1 MKTPVLALLVAATAL
16 TACSRVQNSR
26 LNPFNWFGRSEPAQ
40 VQPVALEEP
49 ADVRPL
55 VQQVLEMSVEPAPEG
70 AIVRAKGLP
79 SSQGWWDGE
88 LVERS
93 FEDGVLTYDF
103 RLTPP
108 LGGAAAGTPRSREV
122 TVAAF
127 LSNIKLAGIRQIVVQ
142 GEANARSSR
151 R

>member
-16 TACSRVQNSR
+16 TACSRIQNSR
-26 LNPFNWFGRSEPAQ
+26 FNPFNWFGRSEPVA
-40 VQPVALEEP
+40 VQTVADLKP

-55 VQQVLEMSVEPAPEG
+55 VLQVLEMTVEPVPEG

-79 SSQGWWDGE
+79 PSQGWWDGE

-108 LGGAAAGTPRSREV
+108 LQGKPAGTPRSREV
-122 TVAAF
+122 TVGAF
-127 LSNIKLAGIRQIVVQ
+127 LSNIRLGSISQIVVQ
-142 GEANARSSR
+142 GETNARSSR